1 MSQKSIESMKKE
13 QRKWADKVSSINAQL
28 EALMQEKADSI
39 KEQKRVDKEIKKA
52 ERVSVSVERRKNR
65 NVRTRNLIKLAGD
78 VLNLFPDLKKQF
90 EESVTKEDYNRNGE
104 IARREIVAF
113 ISSKKGL
120 PIPAQE
126 SEKFIDSTP
135 PAHGEDITS
144 VPSQEKPQS
153 LRPGTETETAPT
165 PSKSPTFD
173 FSTYNK
179 SYRDVRPVEGKVC
192 PCCGAQIFAAKDKDG
207 ILYFFCGNSHY
218 WKQGNQNC
226 SFYSRD
232 IHELK
237 DIPESEK

>member
-1 MSQKSIESMKKE
+1 MLRSKPSCKK
-13 QRKWADKVSSINAQL
+13 
-28 EALMQEKADSI
+28 KADNT
-39 KEQKRVDKEIKKA
+39 KEKKRVDKELKKA
-52 ERVSVSVERRKNR
+52 EKIAVSVEKRKNR

-78 VLNLFPDLKKQF
+78 VLNLFPELKNQF
-90 EESVTKEDYNRNGE
+90 EASVTKEDYNRNGE

-113 ISSKKGL
+113 ISSKKEL
-120 PIPAQE
+120 PILAQK
-126 SEKFIDSTP
+126 SEKFIESTP
-135 PAHGEDITS
+135 PAHDEDITS
-144 VPSQEKPQS
+144 VPSQEEPQS
-153 LRPGTETETAPT
+153 LRPETKTETAPA
-165 PSKSPTFD
+165 PSKAPKFD

-192 PCCGAQIFAAKDKDG
+192 PYCKAQAFMAKDKDG

>member
-1 MSQKSIESMKKE
+1 MFEKSIDSLKREQKKLVDE
-13 QRKWADKVSSINAQL
+13 DSDINAQIK
-28 EALMQEKADSI
+28 ALMQKKADNK
-39 KEQKRVDKEIKKA
+39 KEKKRVDKELKKA
-52 ERVSVSVERRKNR
+52 ERVAVSVERRKNR

-78 VLNLFPDLKKQF
+78 VLNLFPELKNQF
-90 EESVTKEDYNRNGE
+90 EASVTKDDYNRSGE
-104 IARREIVAF
+104 IARREILAF
-113 ISSKKGL
+113 IASKKGL
-120 PIPAQE
+120 PIPAVE
-126 SEKFIDSTP
+126 SENVIDSDS
-135 PAHGEDITS
+135 PAHGENITS

-192 PCCGAQIFAAKDKDG
+192 PYCGAQVFAAKDKDG
-207 ILYFFCGNSHY
+207 ILYFFCGNSKY
-218 WKQGNQNC
+218 WEQGNQNC

-232 IHELK
+232 VHKLK